1 MLFYRTVICQGTK
14 IKFKILTKEKS
25 QTTNIYI
32 IYII

>member
-14 IKFKILTKEKS
+14 INLKILTKETS

-32 IYII
+32 IYIM